1 MKVVECPDR
10 MREMAGEIRRKGERI
25 ALVPTMGYLHEG
37 HLSLVR
43 IARRN
48 ADRIVV
54 SLFVNPLQFG
64 PNEDLDRY
72 PRDRARDETL
82 CRAEGVDLLFCPN
95 AADLYASDASTT
107 ISEDHLSR
115 GLCGASRPGH
125 FKGVCTVVAKLFHLC
140 NPDVAVFG
148 EKDAQQLRVIE
159 RMVRDL
165 DFPVRIVRG
174 PIVREPDGL
183 ALSSRNARLSPEE
196 RRQATCLRRALD
208 RAETLVAEG
217 ERDVPVLTMEMRR
230 ILEAE
235 PLARIEYV
243 QIVAEDSL
251 SPLRLLDRPALAALS
266 VFVGTVRLIDNAP
279 LPFQPRG

>member
-48 ADRIVV
+48 ADRVVV

-72 PRDRARDETL
+72 PRDRARDEAL
-82 CRAEGVDLLFCPN
+82 CRAEGVDLLFCPE
-95 AADLYASDASTT
+95 AGALYASDASTT

-243 QIVAEDSL
+243 QVVAEDCL
-251 SPLRLLDRPALAALS
+251 SPLRLLDRPALAALA